1 MAHAR
6 ITSTSSP
13 DNIRLPQGWRVK
25 AFDEL
30 DSTNAALRRMVEMG
44 AEDSEGLIITA
55 KSQTAGRGREGR
67 AWTSAPGNLF
77 ASFLVDASAGVMRAP
92 ELGFVAALAVIA
104 AIQTI
109 MPDHAPD
116 ESLRC
121 KWPNDVLFDGAKVSG
136 ILLETVNAPE
146 GKLYV
151 IMGIGINLVAVEVDQ
166 PRYAI
171 TSLAQHGARVF
182 PPQTLEA
189 LTKHIAIL
197 VETWQREGFGPIR
210 DAWLKYAAGIG
221 QTINVRLPHETVT
234 GTFTDLDVDG
244 ALVIE
249 TSSGPRRI
257 HAGDVI
263 LPRKE
268 E

>member
-1 MAHAR
+1 MAAR
-6 ITSTSSP
+6 ITSTHSS
-13 DNIRLPQGWRVK
+13 DLIRLPQGWRVK

-67 AWTSAPGNLF
+67 AWTSTPGNLF
-77 ASFLVDASAGVMRAP
+77 ASFLADASAGVMRAP
-92 ELGFVAALAVIA
+92 ELGFVASLAVIG
-104 AIQTI
+104 AIQTV
-109 MPDHAPD
+109 MPDNAPD
-116 ESLRC
+116 ESLKC

-136 ILLETVNAPE
+136 ILLETVNAPDG

-151 IMGIGINLVAVEVDQ
+151 IIGIGINLVQVAVEQ

-171 TSLAQHGARVF
+171 TSLAQHGGKVGVTEA
-182 PPQTLEA
+182 LEA
-189 LTKHIAIL
+189 LTKNLAIWI
-197 VETWQREGFGPIR
+197 ETWAREGFGPVR
-210 DAWLKYAAGIG
+210 DAWLKCAAGIG
-221 QTINVRLPHETVT
+221 QTIAVRLPQETVT

-249 TSSGPRRI
+249 TATGSRRI

-263 LPRKE
+263 LPPKE
-268 E
+268 